1 MQQQSL
7 TAEFERLQLTRM
19 TCDRIRSANYHLTD
33 HLAEAL
39 GAHPQLADV
48 LHIDRAHIDKM
59 RKAVATQ
66 RDLMGT
72 PFLVV
77 VPTLLDVHD
86 WKCLTEGT
94 TTTVA
99 VDKLRDKLPAWSN
112 DDKLRLFYNN
122 RHYIWLMVELLHVS
136 ILAAPLLGISKELA
150 NYLRSLPQHVLDL
163 AISKVDF
170 PMFRWRLDSKRF
182 WLDFETARVS
192 PDVIGHHFLT
202 TVPMRADR
210 IEAKQSWSNLRL
222 DPLKKKVYS
231 EMMIRQYCRAS
242 TVTSLLGINS
252 TKTRPLFQAIHGS
265 SSPTGQLPTS
275 TAWYFEQALHRM
287 QATMMV
293 TLYRIGLAF
302 GANVPEAFI
311 AAYDLFDKFF
321 GPDSR
326 ISADR
331 ACHICRSMSTDAQLD
346 LAPCRSCRTPYLIAN
361 TAPKIELSNNFSCP
375 GCTGALGNVQLGRR
389 RKTQ

>member
-7 TAEFERLQLTRM
+7 TADFERLQLTRM
-19 TCDRIRSANYHLTD
+19 TCDRIRSANYHLTA

-39 GAHPQLADV
+39 SAHPQLDAV
-48 LHIDRAHIDKM
+48 LHIDRAHIDKL
-59 RKAVATQ
+59 RKAEATQ

-77 VPTLLDVHD
+77 VPTLMDVHD

-99 VDKLRDKLPAWSN
+99 VDKLRHQLPKWSN
-112 DDKLRLFYNN
+112 DDKLRLFFNN

-150 NYLRSLPQHVLDL
+150 EYLRSLPQHVLDMVI
-163 AISKVDF
+163 AKVDF
-170 PMFRWRLDSKRF
+170 PIFRWCLDNRRF
-182 WLDFETARVS
+182 WIDFETSRLSSDA
-192 PDVIGHHFLT
+192 IGHHFLA
-202 TVPMRADR
+202 TVPIRADR
-210 IEAKQSWSNLRL
+210 IEANQSWTNLRL
-222 DPLKKKVYS
+222 DPLKKKVYG
-231 EMMIRQYCRAS
+231 ELMIRQYCRAS

-252 TKTRPLFQAIHGS
+252 TKTRQLFQSIHGA

-275 TAWYFEQALHRM
+275 TAWYFEQPLHRM

-302 GANVPEAFI
+302 GGSVPEAFI

-331 ACHICRSMSTDAQLD
+331 ACHICRSMSTDTQLD

-361 TAPKIELSNNFSCP
+361 TAPKIELSNSFSCP
-375 GCTGALGNVQLGRR
+375 GCSGALGNGQLGRR
-389 RKTQ
+389 RKQ

>member
-33 HLAEAL
+33 HLAESL
-39 GAHPQLADV
+39 GAHPQLEAI
-48 LHIDRAHIDKM
+48 LHIDREKVEM
-59 RKAVATQ
+59 VRKAEATQ
-66 RDLMGT
+66 RDLKGT

-77 VPTLLDVHD
+77 VPTLQDVQD

-94 TTTVA
+94 TTTLA
-99 VDKLRDKLPAWSN
+99 VDALRAQLPAWNN
-112 DDKLRLFYNN
+112 DDKLRMFYNN
-122 RHYIWLMVELLHVS
+122 RHYIWLIVELLHVS

-150 NYLRSLPQHVLDL
+150 VYLRSLPQHVLDL

-182 WLDFETARVS
+182 WLDFETRRVT
-192 PDVIGHHFLT
+192 PDVIGHHFLAT
-202 TVPMRADR
+202 NLIRADR

-222 DPLKKKVYS
+222 EPLRKKVYS
-231 EMMIRQYCRAS
+231 ELMIRQYCRAS

-252 TKTRPLFQAIHGS
+252 TKTRQLFQEIHGE

-275 TAWYFEQALHRM
+275 TMWYFDQPLHRM

-293 TLYRIGLAF
+293 TLYRMALTF
-302 GANVPEAFI
+302 GANVPEAFV

-321 GPDSR
+321 GPSSR
-326 ISADR
+326 ISSDR
-331 ACHICRSMSTDAQLD
+331 ACHICRTMSTDADLD

-361 TAPKIELSNNFSCP
+361 TAPKIELSHSFSCP
-375 GCTGALGNVQLGRR
+375 GCTGSLGNHQLGRR
-389 RKTQ
+389 RKT